1 MKKTFKKN
9 KKKKDK
15 FKKQTKIILKIIL
28 KTPHDKD
35 SSKDPIEDPIK
46 HIYIKNKAGFGNKV
60 FDLIFAIY
68 LYNLYNLSNLSKHI
82 KCQIHYVL
90 VKSQHDNPRDPKL
103 NIIFTK
109 SNTKINYITER
120 EYENITYNSSIKIN
134 KMYNDNLL
142 LQDLKTFPKYEDLH
156 QYTKIDNNFRLVY
169 EMYKTFS
176 NRDKAIFKNINT
188 LLITKTDSLKISK
201 VSNKKQN
208 KKSHTSKSHTSKTN
222 ISTILHNIKKLDYV
236 AIHIRYGDKFYNL
249 LRDINKPSF
258 DDFLIYTPEY
268 YIDMIK
274 KYLNMNINMNMNM
287 KIIILTDSIKLVKEF
302 IMNNIDI
309 KNYKK
314 NNNYDNII
322 LLDTNWLSS
331 FYILLHAKEIVMS
344 CSTFSMCASYFNENA
359 KCHIVLYHD
368 DINNNIKKNHMA
380 EEYAIAP
387 NWIISHDK
395 KYVLNYNKDV
405 LLSMVD

>member
-15 FKKQTKIILKIIL
+15 FRNKSKKKQKFTQEK
-28 KTPHDKD
+28 
-35 SSKDPIEDPIK
+35 ENIK

-68 LYNLYNLSNLSKHI
+68 LYNLYNQQNK
-82 KCQIHYVL
+82 KCKIHYVL
-90 VKSQHDNPRDPKL
+90 VKSHHDKPRDPLL
-103 NIIFTK
+103 NHIFPK

-134 KMYNDNLL
+134 KLYNDNPL
-142 LQDLKTFPKYEDLH
+142 LQDLKTFPKYEDLEH
-156 QYTKIDNNFRLVY
+156 YNKIDNNFRLVY

-176 NRDKAIFKNINT
+176 NSDKAIFKTINNS
-188 LLITKTDSLKISK
+188 LITQTDRLKLSK
-201 VSNKKQN
+201 VSNAKN
-208 KKSHTSKSHTSKTN
+208 KKSKSSKLQSHKNKSHTSKTN
-222 ISTILHNIKKLDYV
+222 INTILTNITKIDYV
-236 AIHIRYGDKFYNL
+236 VIHIRYGDKFYYL
-249 LRDINKPSF
+249 LKDIDTPSF
-258 DDFLIYTPEY
+258 DMFLLYTPEY

-274 KYLNMNINMNMNM
+274 KYLNMNINM
-287 KIIILTDSIKLVKEF
+287 KIIILTDSIQLVKEF
-302 IMNNIDI
+302 IINNTEL
-309 KNYKK
+309 KNQKK
-314 NNNYDNII
+314 NNNYENII
-322 LLDTNWLSS
+322 LLDTHWLTS

-368 DINNNIKKNHMA
+368 DHDQNNKKNHMA

-387 NWIISHDK
+387 NWIISHNK
-395 KYVLNYNKDV
+395 NYVLNYNKDV

>member
-15 FKKQTKIILKIIL
+15 FKKKSIKNTDTKD
-28 KTPHDKD
+28 T
-35 SSKDPIEDPIK
+35 IK

-68 LYNLYNLSNLSKHI
+68 LYNLYNQQNKQNKQNN
-82 KCQIHYVL
+82 KCNIYYVL
-90 VKSQHDNPRDPKL
+90 VKSQHDTSRDPTL
-103 NIIFTK
+103 NTIFPK

-120 EYENITYNSSIKIN
+120 EYENISYNRSIKIN
-134 KMYNDNLL
+134 KLYDDNPLL
-142 LQDLKTFPKYEDLH
+142 RDLKTFPKYEDLH
-156 QYTKIDNNFRLVY
+156 YYTKIDNNFRLVY
-169 EMYKTFS
+169 DMYKTFS
-176 NRDKAIFKNINT
+176 NNDKSIFKNVNNS
-188 LLITKTDSLKISK
+188 LITQRDKLKLSK
-201 VSNKKQN
+201 VRHTKS
-208 KKSHTSKSHTSKTN
+208 KKSKSKSQTQLQSTSQTSKTN
-222 ISTILHNIKKLDYV
+222 INTILTNIKQIDYV

-249 LRDINKPSF
+249 LKTIDKPNF

-274 KYLNMNINMNMNM
+274 KYLNMNLTM
-287 KIIILTDSIKLVKEF
+287 KIIILTDSIQLVREF
-302 IMNNIDI
+302 IMNNTEL
-309 KNYKK
+309 KNQKTQ
-314 NNNYDNII
+314 NNFENII
-322 LLDTNWLSS
+322 LLDTHWLTS

-344 CSTFSMCASYFNENA
+344 CSTFSMCASYFNEKA

-368 DINNNIKKNHMA
+368 DHDKNHMA

-387 NWIISHDK
+387 NWIINHDK
-395 KYVLNYNKDV
+395 HYILNYNKDV